1 MADPYEALKLR
12 NQVCFPLYACSKEL
26 VRQYGPFLRDLGLTY
41 TQYIVMMVLWERETV
56 SSRDLAEC
64 LHLDYGTLTPVLR
77 RLSQA
82 GYLTRERS
90 GEDERLLT
98 LTVTESG
105 RTVGTISSLP
115 SGETRSIVFDAELSM
130 AGQVQFAVSGKD
142 ALGNERTYRRILCQ
156 TYMDATKDHYIRF
169 RVASDGKQG
178 NNNEFMLD
186 YLELVPK
193 SVYGVDSDGEME
205 DDL

>member
-105 RTVGTISSLP
+105 KALR
-115 SGETRSIVFDAELSM
+115 EK
-130 AGQVQFAVSGKD
+130 AVSVPSAVAGCVGLTPEEFRTLYILTYK
-142 ALGNERTYRRILCQ
+142 ALRNMESRR
-156 TYMDATKDHYIRF
+156 K
-169 RVASDGKQG
+169 
-178 NNNEFMLD
+178 E
-186 YLELVPK
+186 
-193 SVYGVDSDGEME
+193 
-205 DDL
+205 